1 MTDRKT
7 VASLQRSAIRGSFA
21 SVAAALI
28 TFPVAVVSTIV
39 VARALGPAPFG
50 RLALLALLTGTVLP
64 LLDLGFQA
72 SFMQWAA
79 AAEAAGDHA
88 KTALLMRQRFG
99 WVLLS
104 QALPMIAVGP
114 LVLHREAVW
123 VQLAY
128 VLATASSLTF
138 AGTSLSLV
146 VQNRT
151 ASAAAVNGIS
161 SLGASLAAIFAALL
175 SHSASIVWV
184 SRMLPGLLLVPV
196 WFRLTDPRLRTSVF
210 RPSWPRRL
218 PSGYWRFALLTW
230 VAVGTGT
237 LVFSR
242 SEAFVMQLYGQTTAL
257 GLFALAYG
265 LSSQMTGPL
274 DVLLSPLTPA
284 MAAVAA
290 VDFKRTVAAMLR
302 STRFFALVAGGLT
315 AIVPAIAALVPLI
328 YGDPYREAASLLLP
342 LAAVSTFQ
350 STSNA
355 LSLSTYARRDG
366 KTLAIAH
373 SAALVVDLT
382 LAFALIPVIHA
393 WGAVTA
399 NAASQVVAIGYLL
412 RRELVVSRLSPLD
425 MLLTARAWACG
436 LVAAIIA
443 LAVSQ
448 VLPGSD
454 LVRAA
459 VLLFAG
465 AASYVLLLRLAGGA
479 LEDGD
484 HEALAGAL
492 PGWIAGVFLLTRKFV
507 GVRPASALGSP
518 LDEEAM
524 TAPARA
530 EGGLWE

>member
-1 MTDRKT
+1 
-7 VASLQRSAIRGSFA
+7 
-21 SVAAALI
+21 
-28 TFPVAVVSTIV
+28 
-39 VARALGPAPFG
+39 
-50 RLALLALLTGTVLP
+50 
-64 LLDLGFQA
+64 
-72 SFMQWAA
+72 
-79 AAEAAGDHA
+79 
-88 KTALLMRQRFG
+88 
-99 WVLLS
+99 
-104 QALPMIAVGP
+104 
-114 LVLHREAVW
+114 
-123 VQLAY
+123 
-128 VLATASSLTF
+128 
-138 AGTSLSLV
+138 
-146 VQNRT
+146 
-151 ASAAAVNGIS
+151 
-161 SLGASLAAIFAALL
+161 
-175 SHSASIVWV
+175 
-184 SRMLPGLLLVPV
+184 
-196 WFRLTDPRLRTSVF
+196 
-210 RPSWPRRL
+210 
-218 PSGYWRFALLTW
+218 
-230 VAVGTGT
+230 
-237 LVFSR
+237 
-242 SEAFVMQLYGQTTAL
+242 MQLYGQTTAL